1 MEDEKSLV
9 HDGNECSSRLH
20 SEINQNE
27 TGFFSRLS
35 RSDSLK
41 SKSNNM
47 FLHVYFQKILDKFN
61 GRLSSSVQIF
71 ILIIKS

>member
-9 HDGNECSSRLH
+9 HDGTECSSRLH

-41 SKSNNM
+41 LKSNNM
-47 FLHVYFQKILDKFN
+47 FYMYIFKKFWTGSMVDYLHLCKF
-61 GRLSSSVQIF
+61 LF
-71 ILIIKS
+71 